1 MAALTRVLAIQ
12 SSPRPAGSSVSRRLV
27 ELVIDRLAAD
37 DASLVVM
44 GRDLAVQS
52 PPHVSA
58 AFLTAI
64 RKPQDE
70 RTQEEHMLVGYSDEL
85 IDEVRSADLLVIAAP
100 MYNFGIPSTL
110 KAWIDWIS
118 VPGVTFRY
126 RQDGSREGL
135 LIGRPAILVTSR
147 GGDYGPTANH
157 PGNFAEP
164 QVRAALELLG
174 FERFALIAANGQA
187 LHPDDRRLGLA
198 AAERDIARL
207 TAATLLNLTPE
218 AA

>member
-12 SSPRPAGSSVSRRLV
+12 SSPRPAGLSVSRRLV
-27 ELVIDRLAAD
+27 DLVIGRLAAD
-37 DASLVVM
+37 DPALAVAV
-44 GRDLAVQS
+44 RDLAIQS
-52 PPHVSA
+52 PPHVPA
-58 AFLTAI
+58 TFLTAI
-64 RKPQDE
+64 RKPLTE
-70 RTQEEHMLVGYSDEL
+70 RTPEECKLVDYSDEL
-85 IDEVRSADLLVIAAP
+85 ICEVRSADLLVIAAP

-135 LIGRPAILVTSR
+135 LAGRPAILVTSR
-147 GGDYGPTANH
+147 GGDYGPAADH

-174 FERFALIAANGQA
+174 FERFQVIAANGQA
-187 LHPDDRRLGLA
+187 LHPDERRQGLA
-198 AAERDIARL
+198 TAERGIARL

-218 AA
+218 AV